1 MPSYAFSASLEAF
14 CTRSREISLVPSL
27 HRAST
32 DALIVH
38 TTKYSWFKDPR
49 WVGVAPNDDIYVC
62 DQDARCLFHFS
73 PEGNLLRTVR
83 DSQTPRAVSIIDSQ
97 LFLVFS
103 NSLKIFDLKFN
114 LVGNIENKTSDD
126 FDDVVK

>member
-1 MPSYAFSASLEAF
+1 M
-14 CTRSREISLVPSL
+14 PSL

-38 TTKYSWFKDPR
+38 TIKYSWFKDPR

-62 DQDARCLFHFS
+62 DQDAYCLFHFS

-103 NSLKIFDLKFN
+103 KIFDL
-114 LVGNIENKTSDD
+114 NIENKTSDD
-126 FDDVVK
+126 FDDLVK